1 MRKLLERDM
10 ENILEKHH
18 SFFIEK
24 GLSLK
29 GRQASF
35 HGKRVDLL
43 FVDRFGDTL
52 IVEIK
57 RGRINRDHVSQ
68 ILDYLGEVG
77 KSNEERIR
85 LMLIGSIVPV
95 NWKNAL
101 DRQGMEYREITERDY
116 YDFLEKNDAKMYIKY
131 TEVNDPPE
139 KDPLPDVTYSNSV
152 WDKIKKYG
160 EAQLG
165 KQIPLLNPKTN
176 STFMITEISENY
188 LKIDKLPINLSAELF
203 LESFQHVAQNK
214 TWLKIGASRINT
226 KKDTLE
232 GFLKRKY
239 YKGSMNALST
249 ATWVAAILVYSQDE
263 IEFNG
268 KSRGQAIKFKL
279 ETKKTNQYLEN
290 DTKYPWALQLMEIGE
305 KFKEQY
311 PKLSKMSDL
320 PKRGSN
326 VKIHTNKKNIH
337 FEWYIRGR
345 STKKVFEIG
354 VHIESKTNKE
364 WNYQVLNSLKKHQNT
379 FENIIGTSVF
389 HGPHS
394 NKGYPYNLYTRIS
407 IERPFSIINT
417 ELKQWALDSMKKFYD
432 YYTPIINHL

>member
-1 MRKLLERDM
+1 M
-10 ENILEKHH
+10 EKILEKHH

-29 GRQASF
+29 GRQVSF

-77 KSNEERIR
+77 KSNDERIR

-116 YDFLEKNDAKMYIKY
+116 FDYLEKFDVKMYNKY
-131 TEVNDPPE
+131 AEDNDPPE
-139 KDPLPDVTYSNSV
+139 KDHTPDINYSNSV
-152 WDKIKKYG
+152 WDKISKYG

-165 KQIPLLNPKTN
+165 NQIPLLNPKIH
-176 STFMITEISENY
+176 STFTITELSENY
-188 LKIDKLPINLSAELF
+188 LKIDKLAINLSAELF
-203 LESFQHVAQNK
+203 MESFQHVAQHK

-226 KKDTLE
+226 KHDTLE

-239 YKGSMNALST
+239 FNGSMNALST
-249 ATWVAAILVYSQDE
+249 ATWVAAILVYSHNE
-263 IEFNG
+263 IEFNR
-268 KSRGQAIKFKL
+268 KSRGQAIKYKL
-279 ETKKTNQYLEN
+279 EPKKTKQYLEI
-290 DTKYPWALQLMEIGE
+290 DSKYPWALQLMEIGE

-326 VKIHTNKKNIH
+326 VKIHTTKENIH
-337 FEWYIRGR
+337 FEWYIRGPP
-345 STKKVFEIG
+345 KNKVFEIG

-364 WNYQVLNSLKKHQNT
+364 WNYQILNSLKTHQNN
-379 FENIIGTSVF
+379 FENIIGSPVF
-389 HGPHS
+389 HGSHS
-394 NKGYPYNLYTRIS
+394 NTGNPYNRYTRIS
-407 IERPFSIINT
+407 IERPFSIIDT
-417 ELKQWALDSMKKFYD
+417 ELKKWAFDSMKKFYD
-432 YYTPIINHL
+432 YYTPIINLL